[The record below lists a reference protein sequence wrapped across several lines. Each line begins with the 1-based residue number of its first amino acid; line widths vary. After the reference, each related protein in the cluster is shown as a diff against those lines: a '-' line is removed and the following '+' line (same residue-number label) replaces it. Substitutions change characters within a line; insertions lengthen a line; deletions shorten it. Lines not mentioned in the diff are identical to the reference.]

1 MTLIKDYTAEDLQNA
16 FDKGRAT
23 GRAERDWVGLTD
35 EEILDTL
42 GISGSADA
50 DYNAVRTLNDAR
62 KLEAKLKEKNHGT

>member
-35 EEILDTL
+35 EEFTRIQQETPYTESMTVSQYALQCQ
-42 GISGSADA
+42 I
-50 DYNAVRTLNDAR
+50 
-62 KLEAKLKEKNHGT
+62 KHEAKLKEKNHGA